1 MANIEKDNS
10 ENILNR
16 ISLDSSAFNSKRIN
30 DRFYDINDTKQI
42 NCVR

>member
-16 ISLDSSAFNSKRIN
+16 ISLDSLAKLVWIEVSLAPKPICSNSN
-30 DRFYDINDTKQI
+30 
-42 NCVR
+42 